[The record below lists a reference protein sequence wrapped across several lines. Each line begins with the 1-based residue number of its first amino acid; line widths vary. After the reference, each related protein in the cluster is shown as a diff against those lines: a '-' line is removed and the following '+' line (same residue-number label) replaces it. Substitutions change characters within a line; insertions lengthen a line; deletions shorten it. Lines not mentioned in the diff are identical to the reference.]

1 VSAIDDQVRPQRFPT
16 ERVPEE
22 LAPLAETHNEMRDRI
37 RRAFERDR
45 RTTANIAHEL
55 RTPVTELVILT
66 EAAQRYTDDPNET
79 ARQLGELREIGAQMS
94 SLISTLLELARM
106 ESGHVPLE
114 SEPIDLA
121 EMVRDCW
128 CAFASASDAKRLT
141 FRAPEGTGPFVI
153 ADRAALSILLSNL
166 LSNAVDHAPSGDEVR
181 CEVGNGRERA
191 YLVLSN
197 AANGLKPED
206 LDKLTEPFWRMSSA
220 REDREHSGL
229 GLSLVARLAAL
240 LELELSFGVE
250 AGRFRARLG
259 FTSAPRD

>member
-1 VSAIDDQVRPQRFPT
+1 M
-16 ERVPEE
+16 
-22 LAPLAETHNEMRDRI
+22 LDRI
-37 RRAFERDR
+37 RRAFERER

-66 EAAQRYTDDPNET
+66 EAAQRYTDDSNET

-114 SEPIDLA
+114 SEPIDRA

-166 LSNAVDHAPSGDEVR
+166 LSNAVDHAPAGDEVR
-181 CEVGNGRERA
+181 CELGNGKDPL
-191 YLVLSN
+191 LVLSN
-197 AANGLKPED
+197 TANGLTSAD

-259 FTSAPRD
+259 FSSAPRE